1 MENQQRDAI
10 APTDKLKI
18 TEFRE
23 SIKGDFKG
31 KLCPTCNRIAREQKR
46 KISKKN
52 CLALLHILKY
62 YRFTENVT
70 TLDFF
75 DSHEIFADN
84 PQLLI
89 DFQKLAYWDLIEAK
103 GKIVNGVFRRE
114 INRYRISENG
124 IKFAQKEIAIPIY
137 AIVYDG
143 VVEGHQLQPYSTI
156 DQILDINIEQY
167 EKLLSSDFL
176 IE

>member
-1 MENQQRDAI
+1 
-10 APTDKLKI
+10 
-18 TEFRE
+18 
-23 SIKGDFKG
+23 
-31 KLCPTCNRIAREQKR
+31 
-46 KISKKN
+46 
-52 CLALLHILKY
+52 
-62 YRFTENVT
+62 
-70 TLDFF
+70 
-75 DSHEIFADN
+75 
-84 PQLLI
+84 
-89 DFQKLAYWDLIEAK
+89 EAK